1 VKAISLPQGGKFIM
15 TTTTTTNSSFFFPL
29 KERIEYPAD
38 GVLSKVLIKDNNCQH
53 TLFCL
58 AAGTEISE
66 HTSTRN
72 AVINVVEGRGILT
85 LEGEDIQ
92 LEPGIFVFMEA
103 NAPHALKAE
112 QNLAF
117 LLTLSETKHKN

>member
-1 VKAISLPQGGKFIM
+1 M
-15 TTTTTTNSSFFFPL
+15 TTTTDSSFFFL
-29 KERIEYPAD
+29 IKERIEYPAD
-38 GVLSKVLIKDNNCQH
+38 GVLSKILLKDNNCQY

-58 AAGTEISE
+58 AKNTEISE

-72 AVINVVEGRGILT
+72 AVINVIEGQGTLT

-92 LEPGIFVFMEA
+92 LEPGIFVFMKA

-117 LLTLSETKHKN
+117 LLTLSETQH

>member
-1 VKAISLPQGGKFIM
+1 M
-15 TTTTTTNSSFFFPL
+15 TTTTTANSSFSFQL
-29 KERIEYPAD
+29 QERIEYPAD
-38 GVLSKVLIKDNNCQH
+38 GVLSKAILKDSNCQH

-72 AVINVVEGRGILT
+72 AVINVIEGQGVLT

-92 LEPGIFVFMEA
+92 LEPGIFVFMKA

-117 LLTLSETKHKN
+117 LLTLSETQH

>member
-1 VKAISLPQGGKFIM
+1 M
-15 TTTTTTNSSFFFPL
+15 TTTNTTISSFFFLL
-29 KERIEYPAD
+29 KERIEYPSE
-38 GVLSKVLIKDNNCQH
+38 GVLSKVIFKDKACQY
-53 TLFCL
+53 TLFCM
-58 AAGTEISE
+58 AEGTNISE

-72 AVINVVEGRGILT
+72 AVINVMEGTGILT

-92 LEPGIFVFMEA
+92 LEPGIFVFMKA

-117 LLTLSETKHKN
+117 LLTFSELSVLD

>member
-1 VKAISLPQGGKFIM
+1 M
-15 TTTTTTNSSFFFPL
+15 TTTTDSSFFFL
-29 KERIEYPAD
+29 IKERIEYPAD
-38 GVLSKVLIKDNNCQH
+38 GVLSKILLKDNNCQH

-58 AAGTEISE
+58 AKNTEISE

-72 AVINVVEGRGILT
+72 AVINVIEGQGTLT

-92 LEPGIFVFMEA
+92 LEPGIFVFMKA

-117 LLTLSETKHKN
+117 LLTLSETQH

>member
-1 VKAISLPQGGKFIM
+1 M
-15 TTTTTTNSSFFFPL
+15 TSTIQSNSSSYFPL
-29 KERIEYPAD
+29 QDRIEYPAD
-38 GVLSKVLIKDNNCQH
+38 GVLSKVLFKDNNCQY

-58 AAGTEISE
+58 AVDTSISE

-72 AVINVVEGRGILT
+72 AVINVIEGQGILT

-92 LEPGIFVFMEA
+92 LKPGIFVFMKA

-117 LLTLSETKHKN
+117 LLTLSESFQQNSQR